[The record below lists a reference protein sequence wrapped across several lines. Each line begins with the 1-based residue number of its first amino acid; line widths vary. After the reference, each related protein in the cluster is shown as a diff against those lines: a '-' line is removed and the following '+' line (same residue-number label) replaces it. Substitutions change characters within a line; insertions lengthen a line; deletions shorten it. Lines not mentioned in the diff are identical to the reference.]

1 MVSTGQQLVL
11 PHITKDILI
20 RRQPDNSYRVIL
32 GSFLNRRAAEV
43 AARRMLTISH
53 AIVITA
59 NRVSTDFVLFRLEVH
74 GLPSREE
81 AVQAVE
87 TALQRG
93 WLKLR
98 S

>member
-1 MVSTGQQLVL
+1 
-11 PHITKDILI
+11 
-20 RRQPDNSYRVIL
+20 
-32 GSFLNRRAAEV
+32 
-43 AARRMLTISH
+43 
-53 AIVITA
+53 
-59 NRVSTDFVLFRLEVH
+59 VSTDFVLFRLEVD

>member
-1 MVSTGQQLVL
+1 
-11 PHITKDILI
+11 
-20 RRQPDNSYRVIL
+20 VIL

-53 AIVITA
+53 AVVITA
-59 NRVSTDFVLFRLEVH
+59 HRVSTDFVVFRLEVD

-81 AVQAVE
+81 AGRVVE